1 MNPIDKT
8 LKWAHNLQASC
19 FGSAV
24 GVTIEAS
31 VSTSG
36 NKMIF
41 VTTATNGTINN
52 NYILS
57 ADMPTEALYQEWGRL
72 KDDVGKLLA
81 KHGRRINKH
90 GNQLAQLAP

>member
-31 VSTSG
+31 VSAGG

-41 VTTATNGTINN
+41 VTTACENLD
-52 NYILS
+52 NYYVLS
-57 ADMPTEALYQEWGRL
+57 EDMPTEALYQEWGRL

-81 KHGRRINKH
+81 KYGRRINKH